1 MPEHACNTHNGCSGT
16 SPGLATC
23 PSPPHTFQPS
33 FRVPNT
39 PSPITDTPVQEESA
53 AADSQ
58 TLSRQSRHPAL
69 VLPGFAFERCLGD
82 GAFGS
87 VWLAREE
94 NTGRLVAVK
103 VYSHHGRLDWT
114 LLAREVEKLA
124 ALDSSRHIVGLLAVG
139 WESDPPYYVMEYLEN
154 GSLASHLVDGAFSPS
169 EAVRIA
175 IGVLHGLVHAHGRG
189 ILHCDLKPGNVLI
202 DDDLSPRLCDFGQS
216 RLSHEQDPALGPLY
230 YMAPEQADLGA
241 HPDARWDVYALGA
254 LLYHLLTGVPP
265 HRDTQSERQLAATGS
280 LADRWAVYRR
290 LVAETERGPD
300 PRREAGVDRR
310 LADIVDR
317 CLQLDP
323 DDRFPNA
330 QSVLDAFNTRARMRS
345 RRPLIAAGGVLPL
358 LLVMAMFLFGISA
371 TNDAVQTAEKNLIT
385 RSLESDAVSSRIMAR
400 GVEREL
406 DSWKQE
412 LTDVAAS
419 PRLRDL
425 LVAAAER
432 DWHGRD
438 ALSEHLETERLQ
450 AIGSRARSGR
460 NPDASWFVVDAKGF
474 QRWRGPANQDTIDQQ
489 WAHRD
494 YFHGLG
500 KELPNGDIPD
510 TLKPVNKPHLS
521 LAFRSRATGRAI
533 VAYSVP
539 IRDSENSVIAILAG
553 TRELGSVLS
562 APYAEYKPRLGST
575 PTQNVDRTIAILDS
589 RDGRLLDHPWLH
601 THIATAPVVMLDRPT
616 QAKLFPSDD
625 KDLVHVHNDYSD
637 PVSAHDTE
645 TYPGHWLAAFSPV
658 GDTGWYALVQERRDQ
673 ALQPIAAMRGNVL
686 RTWLG
691 ALTVSGLLLTL
702 IWGFALKT
710 FSNPE
715 QHAAANTTDRQ
726 RLLNRSEPPPP
737 PAEGD
742 PDNA

>member
-1 MPEHACNTHNGCSGT
+1 MPDK
-16 SPGLATC
+16 
-23 PSPPHTFQPS
+23 PSI
-33 FRVPNT
+33 N
-39 PSPITDTPVQEESA
+39 TDTAVQDESA

-94 NTGRLVAVK
+94 NTGRMVAVK

-154 GSLASHLVDGAFSPS
+154 GSLASHLVDGALSAS

-175 IGVLHGLVHAHGRG
+175 KGVLHGLVHAHGRG
-189 ILHCDLKPGNVLI
+189 ILHCDLKPGNVLL

-216 RLSHEQDPALGPLY
+216 RLSHEQDPALGTLY
-230 YMAPEQADLGA
+230 YMAPEQADLAA

-265 HRDTQSERQLAATGS
+265 HRDNESERDLVAAGS
-280 LADRWAVYRR
+280 LADRLAFYRR
-290 LVAETERGPD
+290 LVAEKQRIPD
-300 PRREAGVDRR
+300 HRRQPGVDRR

-330 QSVLDAFNTRARMRS
+330 QSVLDAFTTRDRMRS
-345 RRPLIAAGGVLPL
+345 RRPLIAAGGILPL
-358 LLVMAMFLFGISA
+358 LLVAAMFLFGISA
-371 TNDAVQTAEKNLIT
+371 TNDAVQTAQENLIT

-406 DSWKQE
+406 DSWQQE
-412 LTDVAAS
+412 LADVASS

-425 LVAAAER
+425 LISAAER
-432 DWHGRD
+432 DWEGRD
-438 ALSEHLETERLQ
+438 ALVEYLETKRLQ
-450 AIGSRARSGR
+450 AIGNRARSGR

-474 QRWRGPANQDTIDQQ
+474 QRWRGPTNKDTLDKQ

-500 KELPNGDIPD
+500 KELPSGDIPD
-510 TLKPVNKPHLS
+510 TLSPVNHPHLS
-521 LAFRSRATGRAI
+521 LAFQSRATGHAI
-533 VAYSVP
+533 VAFSVP
-539 IRDSENSVIAILAG
+539 VRDADDSVIAILAG

-562 APYAEYKPRLGST
+562 TPYAEYKPRPGST
-575 PTQNVDRTIAILDS
+575 PSHGVDRTIAILDS

-601 THIATAPVVMLDRPT
+601 THIDTAPVVMLDPPT
-616 QAKLFPSDD
+616 QQKLFPAGEKSQH
-625 KDLVHVHNDYSD
+625 VVRVHNDYSD
-637 PVSAHDTE
+637 PVARHDADIFS
-645 TYPGHWLAAFSPV
+645 GDLLAAFSPI
-658 GDTGWYALVQERRDQ
+658 GKTGWYAMVQERRDQ
-673 ALQPIAAMRGNVL
+673 ALQPVAAMRSNVL

-702 IWGFALKT
+702 IWGFVLKS
-710 FSNPE
+710 FSQTGQQPGRSQN
-715 QHAAANTTDRQ
+715 DRQ
-726 RLLNRSEPPPP
+726 RLLTRTHSPP
-737 PAEGD
+737 PAVEGD
-742 PDNA
+742 PDSA